1 MNKIELYSAV
11 INDMVSIVRQ
21 VKEERQNNVRKGK
34 YINVFT
40 LWNHFSGLTEPIHSR
55 ILAHPT
61 NPVEEGIRMLT
72 QKLSLYDT

>member
-40 LWNHFSGLTEPIHSR
+40 LWNHFS
-55 ILAHPT
+55 
-61 NPVEEGIRMLT
+61 
-72 QKLSLYDT
+72 

>member
-34 YINVFT
+34 YINVFS
-40 LWNHFSGLTEPIHSR
+40 LWNHFSVLTEQIHSIIR
-55 ILAHPT
+55 LSILF
-61 NPVEEGIRMLT
+61 LT
-72 QKLSLYDT
+72 KINN

>member
-34 YINVFT
+34 YINV
-40 LWNHFSGLTEPIHSR
+40 
-55 ILAHPT
+55 
-61 NPVEEGIRMLT
+61 
-72 QKLSLYDT
+72 